1 MLILTRRV
9 GESIRIG
16 DAVRLTIRDKWPG
29 QVLVVLSA
37 PASMPVT
44 NDADLPVLPMRVRRR
59 ERRYLIAMTT
69 GDHLRIGKDVVVWFG
84 ACYGL
89 GAKGIRYDRQVRI
102 GIDAPRSVA
111 VHREEVYWRIRQ
123 QAVGDVRTAV

>member
-16 DAVRLTIRDKWPG
+16 DAVRLTIRDKWPA

-44 NDADLPVLPMRVRRR
+44 NDADLPVLPMRVRKR

-84 ACYGL
+84 ACHGL
-89 GAKGIRYDRQVRI
+89 GAKGIRYDRQMRI
-102 GIDAPRSVA
+102 GQALVVDVGHMQVA
-111 VHREEVYWRIRQ
+111 GAQ
-123 QAVGDVRTAV
+123 